1 MLVVLSIVILLHGL
15 AHLPGFL
22 VSWRLMHPADLPY
35 TTMILGNSINV
46 GDAGI
51 RFVGVLWLIV
61 GLGCVAAGIAG
72 IRGMPGWHLLALSAV
87 TLSSFLCI
95 VGWPAARI
103 GLAVDLTLLAIV
115 AGGMWFGWLPPR
127 AA

>member
-1 MLVVLSIVILLHGL
+1 MPIALSIVLLLHGL

-22 VSWRLMHPADLPY
+22 VSWRVMHAADLPY
-35 TTMILGNSINV
+35 TTMILGNTVNV

-72 IRGMPGWHLLALSAV
+72 IRGMHSWPLLALSAV
-87 TLSSFLCI
+87 TLSSLLCI

-103 GLAVDLTLLAIV
+103 GLAVDVVLLAIV
-115 AGGMWFGWLPPR
+115 ATAMWFGWLTPT